1 MPKLKERIFRS
12 FLSNMNLFKPKPTST
27 TLLAPL
33 SGQLID
39 ITTLSDPIMAQQT
52 MGPSLAIQ
60 PSEGILV
67 APFDGTVLFVFPT
80 RHALGLRSEAG
91 LEVLIHI
98 GIDTVALDGEPF
110 DLKVKDRQRIKA
122 GQVLGHIDLDAIR
135 AAGLDPVTVLILTSL
150 VGQSVIAPNPSP
162 VVAKQELM
170 TL

>member
-1 MPKLKERIFRS
+1 
-12 FLSNMNLFKPKPTST
+12 MNFFKPKSTST

-60 PSEGILV
+60 PTEGTLV

-80 RHALGLRSEAG
+80 KHALGLRSKAG

-98 GIDTVALDGEPF
+98 GIDTVALDGKPF
-110 DLKVKDRQRIKA
+110 NLKVNDKQQIKA
-122 GQVLGHIDLDAIR
+122 GQVLGHIDLDAIK
-135 AAGLDPVTVLILTSL
+135 AAGFDPVTVLILTSL
-150 VGQSVIAPNPSP
+150 MGQTVDTPKPSQVIAQ
-162 VVAKQELM
+162 QELM
-170 TL
+170 SL